1 MTSDPRTLRIS
12 NMGNS
17 ASPLGSLDYSRC
29 CHVTFCGSESSVN
42 LDASCRYP
50 TILLRITHYLQEVVR
65 RLGLNP
71 LGEKLQE
78 LLFCASA
85 IDSSQCCEDHGPRGE
100 NVLCRRVLTGRYL
113 IQLRVRATVK
123 ECRQDG
129 RRTNFSETEICL
141 RCRKGFWIARIC

>member
-17 ASPLGSLDYSRC
+17 ASPLGSLDYSRR
-29 CHVTFCGSESSVN
+29 CHVTFGGSESSVN

-85 IDSSQCCEDHGPRGE
+85 IDSSQCCGDHGPRGE
-100 NVLCRRVLTGRYL
+100 NVLCRRVLTETRAVGKL
-113 IQLRVRATVK
+113 DILHTKVGGGVRRRLQWIHAA
-123 ECRQDG
+123 G
-129 RRTNFSETEICL
+129 RRSSSRTGGCA
-141 RCRKGFWIARIC
+141 G